1 MVGRLAIV
9 TAILI
14 MEDLIIVLGT
24 DLITVMD
31 GDTMILSSMIHGMHG
46 VRAGVGAGEVPT
58 GADITTAIGMAIGM
72 ATMMEDGAI
81 LMMADLTG
89 IMVTEAAWLEE
100 HRTLQE
106 VPEA

>member
-1 MVGRLAIV
+1 
-9 TAILI
+9 

-24 DLITVMD
+24 GLITVMD

-58 GADITTAIGMAIGM
+58 GADITTAIGMA
-72 ATMMEDGAI
+72 TMMEDGAI

-100 HRTLQE
+100 RHILQE